1 MQREFPTNPSE
12 VTIDLSELECAIRQ
26 QSFELDD
33 DWQTEVI
40 DVKDLFNILR
50 RWN

>member
-1 MQREFPTNPSE
+1 MEREFPTSPSE
-12 VTIDLSELECAIRQ
+12 VSIDLSELESAIRQ

-40 DVKDLFNILR
+40 EVKDLFNILR